1 MAEPGDPPPTNDPA
15 NVLADEHDD
24 DLIGFASPA
33 SLEGRL
39 RQEPEPEPEPEPELE
54 DAPTGPL
61 EDEPLPPEPAPVT
74 ADSIFAPSREFSTR
88 KRGRDT
94 GPRPRPAGGSA
105 CTPSTP

>member
-39 RQEPEPEPEPEPELE
+39 RQEPEQEPEPAPTPELELE
-54 DAPTGPL
+54 DAPAGPL
-61 EDEPLPPEPAPVT
+61 DDEPLPPEPAPVT

-88 KRGRDT
+88 KRRRDAA
-94 GPRPRPAGGSA
+94 PAA
-105 CTPSTP
+105 RA